1 MAIPYIYMCQD
12 GLQISGV
19 GTVGLRLLK
28 YDPLCHLLLLNVD
41 EEIPKHLQ
49 NEPRFFYLTPSVSHD
64 PLIVSKKLIEISTQC
79 KGTRV
84 AILPNSGDT
93 NYGAAL
99 ECLRNGVAKLTNNY
113 PFLG

>member
-1 MAIPYIYMCQD
+1 MCQD

-49 NEPRFFYLTPSVSHD
+49 NETRFFTLRHSLAMTP
-64 PLIVSKKLIEISTQC
+64 L
-79 KGTRV
+79 
-84 AILPNSGDT
+84 
-93 NYGAAL
+93 
-99 ECLRNGVAKLTNNY
+99 
-113 PFLG
+113 